1 MTIDVVLRDLHTN
14 ENALILELLR
24 LSERYASVH
33 EVHHL
38 ARDVAR
44 WSRAHVRKLAE
55 LGPDYGVEL
64 DPEPK
69 NEHALGKTAR
79 EKISDVEA
87 GRGLSMTLLADLRT
101 VYLRA
106 AELSV
111 DWEMLAQA
119 AQAARDERLLGL
131 ASECHPSTLRQM
143 RWANATIKSE
153 SPQIILSA

>member
-1 MTIDVVLRDLHTN
+1 MKIDIVLRDLHKN
-14 ENALILELLR
+14 ENALMLELLR
-24 LSERYASVH
+24 LSERYKSVH
-33 EVHHL
+33 EVYHI
-38 ARDVAR
+38 ARDVAG
-44 WSRAHVRKLAE
+44 WSRTHVHKLAE
-55 LGPDYGVEL
+55 IGPDYGVEL

-69 NEHALGKTAR
+69 NEHALGKAVR

-87 GRGLSMTLLADLRT
+87 GRGLSMDLLADLRT

-119 AQAARDERLLGL
+119 AQAARDEKLLGL

-143 RWANATIKSE
+143 RWANSTIKSE